1 MTTANAVQR
10 SHEIWPGHKVL
21 KLAHIICGLILLL
34 ATGLLIGAGTMTGNG
49 QMTSWQPVLYKIGYF
64 SLLCVFGFS
73 VLLSFKIYQMQ
84 RQNAQG
90 THLTV
95 SGLTTS
101 PNPESSLSSSILGP
115 NSNSQITKSLLFA
128 SSFLAVRI
136 VYGFLG
142 IFEATGTKMF
152 SSMWSPL
159 FGSPAALALMC
170 LLPEYIAICFYL
182 YILQYR
188 VRTSKKTNRSSPGDL
203 RNLMDDGHELSRHNG
218 RRKSHTGRHPTP
230 GLNSRGIE

>member
-1 MTTANAVQR
+1 MTTADVFQR
-10 SHEIWPGHKVL
+10 SHEIWPEHKVL

-34 ATGLLIGAGTMTGNG
+34 ATGFLIGAGTMTGNG

-73 VLLSFKIYQMQ
+73 VLLSFKINQMQ
-84 RQNAQG
+84 KQKAQS

-101 PNPESSLSSSILGP
+101 PNPESSLSYSILEP
-115 NSNSQITKSLLFA
+115 NLNSQITKWLLLA
-128 SSFLAVRI
+128 SPLLAVRI
-136 VYGFLG
+136 AYGFLG

-152 SSMWSPL
+152 SSIWSPL

-188 VRTSKKTNRSSPGDL
+188 VRTSKKAKRSSPGDL
-203 RNLMDDGHELSRHNG
+203 RNLMDDGHELSGHSR
-218 RRKSHTGRHPTP
+218 RRKSHTGRHPTS
-230 GLNSRGIE
+230 GLNSGGIE